1 MKVKIEA
8 ADLYDLIMCATL
20 PVDVYSDL
28 LESNKEHI
36 AEMLQNNGLDYPS
49 LEQEHEEYLSTMD
62 ENICDLEYTPTYDGC
77 KYTFTYDDYMFVLN
91 DYSHLHL
98 VIIFICQESE
108 NKQS

>member
-49 LEQEHEEYLSTMD
+49 LEQEHEEYLSTLIKTVKKEM
-62 ENICDLEYTPTYDGC
+62 NPPTW
-77 KYTFTYDDYMFVLN
+77 KPMVITN
-91 DYSHLHL
+91 D
-98 VIIFICQESE
+98 
-108 NKQS
+108 